1 MIVFRNG
8 ALPGG
13 QVTAQLVLASGTT
26 GARSTLATLTATV
39 DSTGH
44 WQLDLSPNAT
54 VKPAGTFWD
63 ITEPTSTGD
72 PNFYQITVPTPAS
85 NTSVNGVQVTSCPAA
100 AGSGAGVKPTITGSR
115 GTQTAAVLGSLL
127 TALAAQGTIIN
138 NTTA

>member
-1 MIVFRNG
+1 MIVFHNA

-13 QVTAQLVLASGTT
+13 QVTGQLVLASATT
-26 GARSTLATLTATV
+26 GARSVLQTVTAPV

-44 WQLDLSPNAT
+44 WQLDLAPNST
-54 VKPAGTFWD
+54 IKPAGTFWD
-63 ITEPTSTGD
+63 ITEPTTVGD

-85 NTSVNGVQVTSCPAA
+85 ATSVAGVQVTNCPAA

-115 GTQTAAVLGSLL
+115 STQTAAVLGSLL